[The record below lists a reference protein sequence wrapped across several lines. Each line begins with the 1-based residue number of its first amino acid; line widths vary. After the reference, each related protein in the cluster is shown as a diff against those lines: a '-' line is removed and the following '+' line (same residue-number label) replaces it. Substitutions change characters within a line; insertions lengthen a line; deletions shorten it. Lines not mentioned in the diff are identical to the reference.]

1 MANFIFQVVKLSET
15 GTKTTFS
22 WNQRQI
28 SPHSKRTLFWA
39 KSIHMTKSASKL
51 TAWHARTKT
60 DYFYYKNSPV
70 INLSPHSQPFSPF
83 CPFPS
88 SPLPPHQLLA
98 TQDYS
103 LSCPWFGLS
112 WDGTRP
118 WVPFTSQR
126 TFPQAW
132 EPVRFK
138 YPKHSTLLLMHALTT
153 CSTHHLFYNHNSLD
167 QDLFPMQSSAPFS
180 VRLWVLLVCSCVWRW
195 DWLRLLVMRLSG

>member
-1 MANFIFQVVKLSET
+1 MANFIFQVVRLSET
-15 GTKTTFS
+15 GTRTTFS

-51 TAWHARTKT
+51 TAWHVRTKT

-70 INLSPHSQPFSPF
+70 IN
-83 CPFPS
+83 
-88 SPLPPHQLLA
+88 
-98 TQDYS
+98 

-118 WVPFTSQR
+118 WVPFTSRR

-180 VRLWVLLVCSCVWRW
+180 VRLLSLIHIWRC
-195 DWLRLLVMRLSG
+195 RRRG